1 MQMFEADRIRKL
13 LGSDA
18 RIIFVSGNFNVLH
31 PGHVRVLRFAQ
42 ELGGYLIVGLHPDD
56 AAGVDT
62 PVAERIEAV
71 SSSRYVTSA
80 FAMDEPI
87 EDVIRTLKPV
97 FVVKGREH
105 EHLLNPEATVLKE
118 IGGKLL
124 FSSGEMLRQT
134 ASEIGDEIDPRKR
147 SILPSGFL
155 KRHNIQRPQLFRV
168 IKRFGEL
175 RVMVIGDLIVDDY
188 VECDP
193 IGMSQEDPT
202 LVVTPRQTRRFV
214 GGAGIVAA
222 HGQSLGAQVTFIS
235 VTGDD
240 ELSDNI
246 LKKLE
251 DYSVTPIL
259 FKDST
264 RPTTLKQRL
273 RASGKTLLR
282 VSHMRQHSISK
293 ELADKIFASVQ
304 SRLSETDLILF
315 SDFSYGCLPHN
326 LILKIMQ
333 VARQAG
339 ITIGADSQV
348 SSQIGDI
355 SKFKK
360 ASIITPTELE
370 ARLAVNKEAENLSV
384 LSEELLKKIECENVI
399 LTLGAD
405 GVLIRARTN
414 SGSSNFS
421 TDRIHALNSEPKDV
435 AGAGDSLFCVASL
448 AVTLGESI
456 WTAALLGSIA
466 AACQVGRVGNTP
478 LTVEDMKQLLEKQA
492 Q

>member
-1 MQMFEADRIRKL
+1 MFEAARIRKL
-13 LGSDA
+13 LGQDA

-42 ELGGYLIVGLHPDD
+42 ELGGYLVVGLHPDN
-56 AAGVDT
+56 APGVDA
-62 PVAERIEAV
+62 PVMERMEAV
-71 SSSRYVTSA
+71 SSNRYVTSA
-80 FAMDEPI
+80 FAMDERI
-87 EDVIRTLKPV
+87 EDVIRSLKPTI
-97 FVVKGREH
+97 VVKGREH
-105 EHLLNPEATVLKE
+105 ENLQNPEESVLKE
-118 IGGKLL
+118 IGAKLV
-124 FSSGEMLRQT
+124 FSSGEMLRPT
-134 ASEIGDEIDPRKR
+134 VSEIGHEIDPRKR
-147 SILPSGFL
+147 SILPYGFL
-155 KRHNIQRPQLFRV
+155 KRHNIKLPQLLSV
-168 IKRFGEL
+168 IKRFGDL

-193 IGMSQEDPT
+193 VGMSQEDPT
-202 LVVTPRQTRRFV
+202 LVVTPRETKRFV

-235 VTGDD
+235 VTGHD
-240 ELSDNI
+240 ELSDSI
-246 LKKLE
+246 MKKLE
-251 DYSVTPIL
+251 GYGVTTIL
-259 FKDST
+259 FKDNT

-282 VSHMRQHSISK
+282 VSHLRQHTISK
-293 ELADKIFASVQ
+293 ELADKIFDTVQ
-304 SRLSETDLILF
+304 SGLSKTDLILF

-326 LILKIMQ
+326 LVSKIMQ

-384 LSEELLKKIECENVI
+384 LSEELFKKMECENVI

-414 SGSSNFS
+414 SGSEKFS
-421 TDRIHALNSEPKDV
+421 TDRIPALNSEPKDV

-448 AVTLGESI
+448 AVTLGESL

-466 AACQVGRVGNTP
+466 AASQVGRVGNIP
-478 LTVEDMKQLLEKQA
+478 LTAEDMKQLLEKQV